1 MIKINKRFIASGVAL
16 TLLSSA
22 FTCCTARVFKY
33 TENSNNEIIAEG
45 TVSYDY
51 LKNCYYLEIKN
62 PDYDKIEYYIAYLE
76 VNYNV
81 YGPNVYKYINLLNG
95 VEVYRKTTNDEFNG
109 TNRRIISEKKLDEYL
124 YSSDFIK
131 STYTLDDVK
140 KILEAIKENERG
152 KKLVKER

>member
-1 MIKINKRFIASGVAL
+1 MIKINKKIVSSSIAL
-16 TLLSSA
+16 TLLPSVL
-22 FTCCTARVFKY
+22 TGCTMKITKNHDNSVI
-33 TENSNNEIIAEG
+33 TEDKGIP
-45 TVSYDY
+45 YDY
-51 LKNCYYLEIKN
+51 LKKCYYLEIKN

-95 VEVYRKTTNDEFNG
+95 VEVYGKTTNDEFNG

-131 STYTLDDVK
+131 QTYTVDDVK